1 MKTRWCW
8 ISLILILTSC
18 LNACS
23 LNRVSFY
30 APQIQFL
37 SSLIFNR
44 DTVPEDAAWSLYWLG
59 EERPVHAVNVSGHIL
74 FANESGDFVQFDGWQ
89 VIRSDNLLPG
99 GRVASVQ
106 ITDNGLRYI
115 ENSLIV
121 SRDICEDWKMSTQ
134 SNLTEA
140 MIVYTQVCDTEIDSY
155 INEIHLN
162 ELNEVIKL
170 IFKIHP
176 QYPPLLLQLNV
187 SLI

>member
-1 MKTRWCW
+1 MKTRWRW

-44 DTVPEDAAWSLYWLG
+44 DSVPEDAAWSLYWLG
-59 EERPVHAVNVSGHIL
+59 EERAVHAVNVSGHIL

-99 GRVASVQ
+99 ARIATVQ
-106 ITDNGLRYI
+106 TTNNGLRYI
-115 ENSLIV
+115 ESSLIV
-121 SRDICEDWKMSTQ
+121 SLDVCVDWEMNTGNSA
-134 SNLTEA
+134 EA
-140 MIVYTQVCDTEIDSY
+140 VKVYTQTCDSEDDSY

-162 ELNEVIKL
+162 ELDEVTKL

-176 QYPPLLLQLNV
+176 QYPSLTLQLNISSV
-187 SLI
+187 

>member
-1 MKTRWCW
+1 MTTRWFC
-8 ISLILILTSC
+8 ISTILASTVY

-23 LNRVSFY
+23 VSRVGFY
-30 APQIQFL
+30 VPQVQFL

-44 DTVPEDAAWSLYWLG
+44 DNTLEDAAWSLYWLG

-74 FANESGDFVQFDGWQ
+74 FANESGDLVQFDGWQ

-99 GRVASVQ
+99 ARMATVQ
-106 ITDNGLRYI
+106 TTNNGLRYI

-121 SRDICEDWKMSTQ
+121 SQDVCVDWEMNAGNS
-134 SNLTEA
+134 SEA
-140 MIVYTQVCDTEIDSY
+140 VKVYTQICDGEGDSY

-162 ELNEVIKL
+162 ELDEITKL

-176 QYPPLLLQLNV
+176 QYPSLVLQLNISPV
-187 SLI
+187 

>member
-1 MKTRWCW
+1 MTTRWFC
-8 ISLILILTSC
+8 ISTILVSTVC

-23 LNRVSFY
+23 VSRVGFY
-30 APQIQFL
+30 VPQAQFL

-44 DTVPEDAAWSLYWLG
+44 DNTLEDAAWSLYWIG

-74 FANESGDFVQFDGWQ
+74 FANESGDLVQFDGWQ

-99 GRVASVQ
+99 ARIATVQ
-106 ITDNGLRYI
+106 TTNTGLRYI

-121 SRDICEDWKMSTQ
+121 SQDVCVDWEMNTGNS
-134 SNLTEA
+134 SEA
-140 MIVYTQVCDTEIDSY
+140 VKVYTQICDGEDDSY

-162 ELNEVIKL
+162 ELDEITKL

-176 QYPPLLLQLNV
+176 QYPSLVLQLNI
-187 SLI
+187 SPL

>member
-1 MKTRWCW
+1 MKTRWFC
-8 ISLILILTSC
+8 ISAILISTVY

-23 LNRVSFY
+23 VSRVGFY
-30 APQIQFL
+30 VPQVQFL

-44 DTVPEDAAWSLYWLG
+44 DNTLEDAAWSLYWLG

-99 GRVASVQ
+99 ARVASVQ

-121 SRDICEDWKMSTQ
+121 SQDICADWVMSAQ
-134 SNLTEA
+134 SNPSEA
-140 MIVYTQVCDTEIDSY
+140 AIIYRQICGTDADSY
-155 INEIHLN
+155 VNEIHLN
-162 ELNEVIKL
+162 ELNEITKL

-176 QYPPLLLQLNV
+176 QYPSLLLQLDI
-187 SLI
+187 S

>member
-1 MKTRWCW
+1 MKTRWRW

-44 DTVPEDAAWSLYWLG
+44 DNTLEDAAWSLYWIG

-74 FANESGDFVQFDGWQ
+74 FANESGDLVQFDGWQ

-99 GRVASVQ
+99 ARIATVQ
-106 ITDNGLRYI
+106 ATNNGLRYI

-121 SRDICEDWKMSTQ
+121 SRDVCVDWEMNTGNSAGAIK
-134 SNLTEA
+134 
-140 MIVYTQVCDTEIDSY
+140 IYTQTCDNEDDSY

-162 ELNEVIKL
+162 ELDEITKL

-176 QYPPLLLQLNV
+176 QYPSLVLQLNISPV
-187 SLI
+187 